1 MRPDAPRLSHD
12 LDRIARAA
20 LAQGQ
25 GDPVERMAD
34 HAEAAMAEAW
44 NQALAQAMQPPA
56 LAPQAT
62 PEPQAPSSPGPQYG
76 AQGPIR
82 PFQGSASPLPT
93 TRIPDPAPPPVGLS
107 ALPSG
112 AGMPPG
118 GWPLGLFPPGV
129 SPYGALPPGLGATWG
144 LGQAPVLEGLGAKPG
159 GARPGLS
166 PELQAMIETKAAVH
180 GLPAWLVKNVVLA
193 ESGGNPKATSPVG
206 AQGLMQ
212 LMPETARELGVDNPY
227 DAEDNLD
234 GGVRYL
240 KRMLDAFGGDL
251 PKAVAAYNAGPGAVA
266 RHGGVPPYAETQ
278 AYVRRVLGS

>member
-1 MRPDAPRLSHD
+1 MRPDAPRLSQE
-12 LDRIARAA
+12 LDRMARAA

-44 NQALAQAMQPPA
+44 NQALAQAMRPMAPA
-56 LAPQAT
+56 GPAPQAPA
-62 PEPQAPSSPGPQYG
+62 PEASGADPRYG

-82 PFQGSASPLPT
+82 PFQESAGPLPA
-93 TRIPDPAPPPVGLS
+93 TRIPDPQGALAPGLG

-112 AGMPPG
+112 AALPPG
-118 GWPLGLFPPGV
+118 GWPVGLFPPGV
-129 SPYGALPPGLGATWG
+129 TPYGALPPGYGANWTV
-144 LGQAPVLEGLGAKPG
+144 GQAPVLDGMGLHPSRK
-159 GARPGLS
+159 GLS
-166 PELQAMIETKAAVH
+166 PELQALIETKAAVH
-180 GLPAWLVKNVVLA
+180 GLPAWLVKNVVMA